1 MNEYLVKVKDFEGPL
16 YKLLELIEEKH
27 LEITEMSLGAVT
39 SDFLD
44 FLRKSETNMP
54 SDIISDFLVVASRLI
69 LIKSKELIPGVELKS
84 SEDSEIKDLE
94 NRLKIYREFLLRAK
108 VGEDKRP
115 GAAYVI
121 RGILSSGFYFTSR
134 GYLRGVW
141 KNPIFI
147 FPKNVSLKSIKEY
160 AEKAFILENFKI
172 KDPEG
177 AVKKLVVRLEEK
189 IIELLDRLGKEGKN
203 SFNLLAKTKPKME
216 IIVLFLAVLH
226 LARDRKLKFEQK
238 EKFGDIILEKEKEL
252 EAENISSPNGN

>member
-1 MNEYLVKVKDFEGPL
+1 MSEYLVKFKNFEGPL

-44 FLRKSETNMP
+44 FLRKSETGMP
-54 SDIISDFLVVASRLI
+54 SDIISDFLVIASRLI
-69 LIKSKELIPGVELKS
+69 LIKSKELIPGVELKK
-84 SEDSEIKDLE
+84 SEDFEIKDLE

-108 VGEDKRP
+108 VGDSRRP
-115 GAAYVI
+115 GAAYI
-121 RGILSSGFYFTSR
+121 LRGVLSSGLSFSSR

-141 KNPIFI
+141 KSPIFI
-147 FPKNVSLKSIKEY
+147 FPNKISLEVLKRT
-160 AEKAFILENFKI
+160 AEKVFILEDFKI

-177 AVKKLVVRLEEK
+177 AVKKLVIRLEEK
-189 IIELLDRLGKEGKN
+189 IIELLDRLNKNGKN
-203 SFNLLAKTKPKME
+203 SFNLLTKTRPKME

-238 EKFGDIILEKEKEL
+238 EKFGDIILEKEEELISKE
-252 EAENISSPNGN
+252 G